1 MTLRFEPIVGRSA
14 PPNPPCVDVSI
25 RPLGLRTKAGQ
36 GSSLLS
42 VSSTTPDMCGSAVV
56 EFSGAQNY
64 NKLLLSLLLG
74 YYLLML
80 ERSERPE
87 FLTTWCVDR
96 FTTIVVTHFD
106 KYITF
111 AVPNNR

>member
-1 MTLRFEPIVGRSA
+1 
-14 PPNPPCVDVSI
+14 
-25 RPLGLRTKAGQ
+25 
-36 GSSLLS
+36 
-42 VSSTTPDMCGSAVV
+42 
-56 EFSGAQNY
+56 
-64 NKLLLSLLLG
+64 
-74 YYLLML
+74 ML

-106 KYITF
+106 KYIIF